1 MPSYFYRA
9 RDTSGRAHEGVEVAA
24 SEDEVLRA
32 LSQMRLT
39 PVLIEPRAGLAG
51 VNGAA
56 SAHGAAL
63 RSAPRDAGPGAAWL
77 EWFRRP
83 VQPGSVALFARQ
95 LATMTAAGLPLV
107 RALRSIARDHHD
119 RRLSTILEQ
128 VSDDVQ
134 KGESL
139 AGALGR
145 HPRAFG
151 EVFVSLVQ
159 TGEVSSSLDDVLAHT
174 AAYLERAELM
184 RLKVE
189 AALRYPTFIL
199 TFAGGVLA
207 AMFLKIVPMFSDI
220 YARFHVSLPAPT
232 RLLLG
237 ISGALTH
244 HAAIVSAVG
253 LLVGLGLW
261 FGLRSEEGRTRF
273 DALKFRL
280 PLFGSLIRM
289 YAMTRYARTLGILVG
304 SGTNILYALR
314 VLRPVPGNRAVAHAV
329 DAVRA
334 QVEGGA
340 ALSRAMAETGVF
352 PDMLVQMTA
361 TGEETGRL
369 DEMLSRTA
377 DFYEQR
383 VTAKVE
389 GLSSLVEPV
398 AILLLGVVIALMLVA
413 LYLPIFNLGHAMR
426 AGMLGSS

>member
-1 MPSYFYRA
+1 MPSYYYRA
-9 RDTSGRAHEGVEVAA
+9 RDNAGRAHEGIEVAA

-32 LSQMRLT
+32 LSNMRLT
-39 PVLIEPRAGLAG
+39 PVLIETRSTNGSTTATLGGVRPGPTDAPAAPLWSGL
-51 VNGAA
+51 
-56 SAHGAAL
+56 
-63 RSAPRDAGPGAAWL
+63 
-77 EWFRRP
+77 FRRP

-95 LATMTAAGLPLV
+95 LATMMSAGLPLV

-119 RRLSTILEQ
+119 RRLSGILEQ
-128 VSDDVQ
+128 VTDDVQ
-134 KGESL
+134 KGDSL
-139 AGALGR
+139 AMALSR

-159 TGEVSSSLDDVLAHT
+159 TGEVSGSLDEVLSQT
-174 AAYLERAELM
+174 AGYLERAELL

-199 TFAGGVLA
+199 SFAGAVLL
-207 AMFLKIVPMFSDI
+207 AMFFKIVPMFSDI
-220 YARFHVSLPAPT
+220 YSRFRVALPAPT
-232 RLLLG
+232 RLLLA
-237 ISGALTH
+237 ISAGLTHNLPLVLLVLGVGGGALW
-244 HAAIVSAVG
+244 
-253 LLVGLGLW
+253 LW
-261 FGLRSEEGRTRF
+261 LRSEDGRARF
-273 DALKFRL
+273 DALKFQV
-280 PLFGSLIRM
+280 PLFGSLVRM
-289 YAMTRYARTLGILVG
+289 YSMTRYARTLGILIG

-314 VLRPVPGNRAVAHAV
+314 VLRPVPGNRMVARAV
-329 DAVRA
+329 DAVRT

-340 ALSRAMAETGVF
+340 SLARAMGETGVF

-369 DEMLSRTA
+369 DEMLMRTA

-398 AILLLGVVIALMLVA
+398 AIVLLGLVIALMLVA

-426 AGMLGSS
+426 SGMLGPS